1 MWQLFEI
8 SARLK
13 LVSVPFSSLLLDI
26 GHLQKRF
33 PGEHHESSEMGQSYY
48 VSQSLHRPIS
58 YYIFVSFGYTDQSS
72 WSGLRQKGTI
82 LFPFLWW
89 PPSLWPRE
97 QAELCSAVWTLR
109 IIPVSRLE
117 SETSL
122 IINEVCH
129 FLQTW
134 HSNYKILNTWHCLS
148 YFTANMDRFLTN
160 SGLPSCKLSN
170 NVASYELFYGVLR
183 RSEST
188 IAFCT
193 NDIMCHAIWCYL
205 SSLPY

>member
-1 MWQLFEI
+1 MSFFFLSLFFFASFVVRGFCRSGCRQNYHLTPPPPSPLLPSLPIIFFCPYPQFSLWYMWQLFEI

-58 YYIFVSFGYTDQSS
+58 YYILVSFGYTDQSS

-97 QAELCSAVWTLR
+97 QAELCSAVWTLPDNPGLQIR
-109 IIPVSRLE
+109 VWNLPDNQR
-117 SETSL
+117 SL
-122 IINEVCH
+122 S
-129 FLQTW
+129 FLAD
-134 HSNYKILNTWHCLS
+134 L
-148 YFTANMDRFLTN
+148 
-160 SGLPSCKLSN
+160 
-170 NVASYELFYGVLR
+170 
-183 RSEST
+183 
-188 IAFCT
+188 AFQ
-193 NDIMCHAIWCYL
+193 L
-205 SSLPY
+205 

>member
-1 MWQLFEI
+1 MRGFCRSGCRQNYHLTPPPFPSPSLPPYNFFCPYPQFSLWYMWQLFEI

-58 YYIFVSFGYTDQSS
+58 YYILVSFGYTDQSS

-97 QAELCSAVWTLR
+97 QAELCSAVWTL
-109 IIPVSRLE
+109 PD
-117 SETSL
+117 
-122 IINEVCH
+122 NPG
-129 FLQTW
+129 LQIRVW
-134 HSNYKILNTWHCLS
+134 N
-148 YFTANMDRFLTN
+148 
-160 SGLPSCKLSN
+160 LPYS
-170 NVASYELFYGVLR
+170 R
-183 RSEST
+183 RSLSFLADL
-188 IAFCT
+188 AFQ
-193 NDIMCHAIWCYL
+193 
-205 SSLPY
+205 P